1 VQRIRRDFPILS
13 RLENGKRLVYLDS
26 AATSQRPVQ
35 VINAVKRFYEQ
46 MNSNVHRGL
55 YEMSEEAT
63 QAYENARSNIAS
75 FVGAK
80 PEELVFTRNAT
91 EALNLVA
98 YSWGRANVKEGDV
111 IVTTE
116 MEHHSNF
123 LPWKLLA
130 AEKKAKLEVV
140 KITNEGLLDDG
151 SLEEKLKL
159 GPKIVAITHASNVL
173 GTINDAKAI
182 ARKARD
188 AGAICVLDGAQSVP
202 HMSVNVK
209 EIGCDFMAFSGHKML
224 GPMGIGGLYGRYELL
239 ESMPPFLTGGE
250 MIKEVHIGEVNWNDV
265 PYKFEAGT
273 PNVEGA
279 IGLSEAVNYLR
290 SLGMDWVRSHEKE
303 LTAYA
308 LSLMVKKSSVHV
320 YGPLDVGKRGGVIS
334 FNIDGVHA
342 HDVAQILDTEGIT
355 IRSGHH
361 CAMPIM
367 DRYGIPA
374 AARASFYIYNDKD
387 DVEALIQGIEKVKRV
402 FMIERRHIQ
411 GAYTRSL

>member
-1 VQRIRRDFPILS
+1 MVESSELVQRVRRDFPILS

-63 QAYENARSNIAS
+63 QAYEDARSNIAS

-98 YSWGRANVKEGDV
+98 YSWGRANVREGDV

-130 AEKKAKLEVV
+130 MEKKAKLEVV
-140 KITNEGLLDDG
+140 KITDEGLLDDG
-151 SLEEKLKL
+151 SLQEKLKL
-159 GPKIVAITHASNVL
+159 RPKIVAITHASNVL
-173 GTINDAKAI
+173 GTINDAKVI
-182 ARKARD
+182 ASRARD

-202 HMSVNVK
+202 HMPVNVK

-239 ESMPPFLTGGE
+239 EDMPPFLT
-250 MIKEVHIGEVNWNDV
+250 
-265 PYKFEAGT
+265 
-273 PNVEGA
+273 
-279 IGLSEAVNYLR
+279 
-290 SLGMDWVRSHEKE
+290 
-303 LTAYA
+303 
-308 LSLMVKKSSVHV
+308 
-320 YGPLDVGKRGGVIS
+320 
-334 FNIDGVHA
+334 
-342 HDVAQILDTEGIT
+342 
-355 IRSGHH
+355 
-361 CAMPIM
+361 
-367 DRYGIPA
+367 
-374 AARASFYIYNDKD
+374 
-387 DVEALIQGIEKVKRV
+387 
-402 FMIERRHIQ
+402 
-411 GAYTRSL
+411 